1 MSKKNKIRRPKPR
14 LPKGM
19 RDIEAS
25 EIRTMEAMLA
35 KIRGVYE
42 LYGFEP
48 LETPAYEYS
57 DVLGKFLPDQE
68 RPNAGVFSFEEDG
81 GDWLSLRYDLTAPLA
96 RYVAAHYDGL
106 PKPYRRYAH
115 GPVWRNEKPGPGRFR
130 QFTQFDADTVGAPV
144 GAADAE
150 MCMMMADVM
159 EAVGI
164 KRGDYVI
171 RVNNRKV
178 LDGLMET
185 IGLAGDEHAATRVN
199 VLRSL
204 DKLDKFPRDQ
214 IELLL
219 GTTGR
224 KDESGDYTKGA
235 GLDEKQIATL
245 FQFLDNGEV
254 QTQWPLLDE
263 GLCELSDLQDLVRAA
278 GYEEDRIKID
288 PSVIRGLEYY
298 TGPVFEAE
306 VTFDVTND
314 KGQVVQFGSVGGGGR
329 YDGLVARFKGVEIP
343 ATGMSIGVSLLY
355 TAMQMLEQSDRPA
368 PGPVLVLVMDKERL
382 GDYQKMAYDLRS
394 ADIRCEMYVGSSGM
408 KAQMKYADKRGAPC
422 VVIAGSDEFDAGEV
436 TIKDLVK
443 GAQMS
448 KEIDDNKSWR
458 EGRPA
463 QFSVRRIELVEAV
476 RCVLERHES

>member
-1 MSKKNKIRRPKPR
+1 
-14 LPKGM
+14 
-19 RDIEAS
+19 
-25 EIRTMEAMLA
+25 
-35 KIRGVYE
+35 
-42 LYGFEP
+42 
-48 LETPAYEYS
+48 
-57 DVLGKFLPDQE
+57 
-68 RPNAGVFSFEEDG
+68 
-81 GDWLSLRYDLTAPLA
+81 
-96 RYVAAHYDGL
+96 
-106 PKPYRRYAH
+106 
-115 GPVWRNEKPGPGRFR
+115 
-130 QFTQFDADTVGAPV
+130 
-144 GAADAE
+144 
-150 MCMMMADVM
+150 
-159 EAVGI
+159 
-164 KRGDYVI
+164 
-171 RVNNRKV
+171 
-178 LDGLMET
+178 LMET
-185 IGLAGDEHAATRVN
+185 IGLDGEEHTATRVN

-204 DKLDKFPRDQ
+204 DKMDKFPRDQ

-219 GTTGR
+219 GTKGR
-224 KDESGDYTKGA
+224 KDESGDITKGA
-235 GLDEKQIATL
+235 GLDETQIDMVFRFLDHAEKIANVYFPEAFERRHLPDVETPYKHVREGL
-245 FQFLDNGEV
+245 QFLGEN
-254 QTQWPLLDE
+254 QAINDALL
-263 GLCELSDLQDLVRAA
+263 ELETIHRLTSSADY
-278 GYEEDRIKID
+278 GSDRIRID

-306 VTFDVTND
+306 VTFDVKND

-343 ATGMSIGVSLLY
+343 ATGMSIGVSRLY
-355 TAMQMLEQSDRPA
+355 TAMQMLEQTDKPA

-463 QFSVRRIELVEAV
+463 QFSVKRIELVEAV